1 MMKSKKILFLTTLLG
16 LSTSIVS
23 CGGSTDQG
31 GGGNM
36 PAPYVPPTTKYE
48 KVRTALSGVEAS
60 FQYASYHQLNTPKA
74 RRSDEQ
80 GLADLFALFTSSDIQ
95 GTSIEDLSYDQPPMI
110 QFQYLKKVIETVG
123 ESYSF
128 GEKYYDT
135 ITGSV
140 YVDMETGYEAEEEE
154 NKYNYTFVLA
164 LEVDINNND
173 LITADVSFDIT
184 LAKNENRYTSKWYVS
199 MLLDYDMEKQLPNYT
214 LKMITDNDEKNLPY
228 RDEHVYEYD
237 YVEVRDSTIKEWR
250 KFCLSASEK
259 LERNQAHPTF
269 ESYVDE
275 IEYNVDCFA
284 WYKNG
289 YFYKNNNLKDEK
301 RLAFGEGLFSGL
313 CLNSTDINP
322 EAFFNK
328 EGTVNSKIKTIYN
341 QFSQI
346 YGKDIIY
353 DLVTREED
361 EGGGGQ
367 HGDIGDL
374 ADIHWTTNDESVW
387 NFPNS
392 VVLDTDIR
400 TLFNEPTSWAE
411 NLYPKFKFVDENG
424 GEIMTTSDLTLFNM
438 YLILEFGSASAAK
451 YYEIDEYTRVIDLF
465 KGTAQMDLTLLFE
478 YKEDTNFTLELQ
490 ISNYITKTKSF
501 PDFPSIKFEASGWGE
516 YFPDMPYIDEKYL
529 IAPGYTSGEMQLLD
543 TTSENESVC
552 IVKAYATNYM
562 EMNRAYSDLLHSY
575 GFEEGEENGTATSY
589 KYDEELDGTF
599 KVYYRFDVQMQ
610 CSEICFTF
618 KHGKEGGG
626 TPGPDPDVP
635 TKLLK
640 DAIAELTQYRF
651 TLPTELDVNYVCT
664 VEGVEIIPYEIDASV
679 TKSIFTSLLEYGS
692 PAQLVY
698 KDNGDVYAFGYE
710 EGMFTFVFL
719 YFSQANNTIRA
730 YNNLELGRED
740 VYFICGDMT
749 TWNLDNRQYAFLRF
763 TNDDNGISS
772 EITLPIEEGQGFKVV
787 HNSWEE
793 NGGYGYKS
801 LRGNDKGYFYNGNDE
816 NITANQSG
824 TYTFRITIDLTSEN
838 ELIFRSITLIKAQVD
853 K

>member
-48 KVRTALSGVEAS
+48 KVKTALSGVEAS
-60 FQYASYHQLNTPKA
+60 FQYASYHQLNAPKV

-140 YVDMETGYEAEEEE
+140 YVDMETGYEAEGEE

-199 MLLDYDMEKQLPNYT
+199 MLLDYDMEKQLPNYS
-214 LKMITDNDEKNLPY
+214 LKMITDNDEKNLSY

-237 YVEVRDSTIKEWR
+237 YVEMKDSSIKEWR
-250 KFCLSASEK
+250 KFCLSASER

-367 HGDIGDL
+367 HGEIGDL

-387 NFPNS
+387 NSPNS
-392 VVLDTDIR
+392 VVLDTNIR

-438 YLILEFGSASAAK
+438 YLILEFGSGSGAK
-451 YYEIDEYTRVIDLF
+451 YYEIEEDTRVIDLF
-465 KGTAQMDLTLLFE
+465 KGTAQMDLSLFFE
-478 YKEDTNFTLELQ
+478 YKEDTSFTLELP
-490 ISNYITKTKSF
+490 ISNRITDTKSF
-501 PDFPSIKFEASGWGE
+501 PDFPSIKFEASGWSE
-516 YFPDMPYIDEKYL
+516 YFPDMPYIDEKFL

-543 TTSENESVC
+543 TASENESVS

-562 EMNRAYSDLLHSY
+562 EMSRAYSDLLHSR

-599 KVYYRFDVQMQ
+599 KVYYFFDVGMQ
-610 CSEICFTF
+610 CSEIRFTF

-626 TPGPDPDVP
+626 TPGPGPDVP
-635 TKLLK
+635 TRLLK

-651 TLPTELDVNYVCT
+651 TLPAELDVDYVCT
-664 VEGVEIIPYEIDASV
+664 VEAIEITPYGIDSSV
-679 TKSIFTSLLEYGS
+679 TRSIFTSLLEYGS

-698 KDNGDVYAFGYE
+698 KENGDIYAFGYE
-710 EGMFTFVFL
+710 EGMFTFTFL
-719 YFSQANNTIRA
+719 YFSDANNTIRV

-749 TWNLDNRQYAFLRF
+749 TWNLDNRQYGFYRF
-763 TNDDNGISS
+763 TNDDDGISS
-772 EITLPIEEGQGFKVV
+772 EITLPIEQGQGFKVV

-801 LRGNDKGYFYNGNDE
+801 LRGNDKGYFYNGNNE

-838 ELIFRSITLIKAQVD
+838 ELIFRSIKLINAQVEE
-853 K
+853 